1 MRQYSQKLTLGSS
14 MADPAAE
21 LRRNHGAAIA
31 RLGLALLAVA
41 CALLPQILLHSVLQD
56 RSTFILFTLA
66 VMVSARFGG
75 LTSGMAATALSII
88 IASVV
93 LLGPAATARQ
103 RAADPPEIGLFGI
116 VGIGITWLAGQLHA
130 ARIRAEGASA
140 QVKTLEGLLPICAG
154 CKKIRVE
161 NGHWEQIE
169 AYVSRHSKAEFSHGF
184 CDECFRRLY
193 P

>member
-1 MRQYSQKLTLGSS
+1 
-14 MADPAAE
+14 MADPPAEFRQNHAA
-21 LRRNHGAAIA
+21 AVA
-31 RLGLALLAVA
+31 RLGLAVVAVV
-41 CALLPQILLHSVLQD
+41 CALVPEILLHSLLRD

-93 LLGPAATARQ
+93 LLGPAATARE
-103 RAADPPEIGLFGI
+103 RAADLVEIGLFGI

-130 ARIRAEGASA
+130 SRVRAEGALA

-161 NGHWEQIE
+161 SGHWEQIE
-169 AYVSRHSKAEFSHGF
+169 AYVSRHSKAEFSHSF

-193 P
+193 PGIPLPDA

>member
-1 MRQYSQKLTLGSS
+1 
-14 MADPAAE
+14 MADSPAE
-21 LRRNHGAAIA
+21 LRQKHGAAVA
-31 RLGLALLAVA
+31 RLGLAVGAVV
-41 CALLPQILLHSVLQD
+41 CALVPEILLHSMLQD

-88 IASVV
+88 IASVA
-93 LLGPAATARQ
+93 LLGPAATPRE
-103 RAADPPEIGLFGI
+103 RTADFIEIGLFGI

-130 ARIRAEGASA
+130 ARVRAEGASA

-161 NGHWEQIE
+161 SGHWEQIE
-169 AYVSRHSKAEFSHGF
+169 AYVSRHSKAEFSHSF
-184 CDECFRRLY
+184 CDDCFRRLY
-193 P
+193 PGIPLPDP